1 MEHSFLPV
9 LETTKPV
16 AEAAQQV
23 HIVEANIPPACDL
36 LLQQHVSPPP
46 WDRVHHFGDGS
57 PRTVQYLLLLDS
69 LNFCFWP
76 LPKWRVTYRGEKLGG
91 YYSLATALKLAV
103 ERDSRW
109 LDAAFLANVE
119 LAELD
124 GVLAGNRS
132 IPALPERWHIVR
144 EIGRVLDEH
153 YQGQAVQLV
162 EAAQG
167 SALKLVALLVHH
179 FPNFRDVATY
189 RGQPV
194 GLYKRAQ
201 IFVADLHGA
210 FEGQSWGA
218 FHDLDRLTTFADY
231 QVPRVLRDLGVLQ
244 YEPALAETIA
254 RRQIIMAGSEAEVE
268 IRACTVWAVEL
279 MIRELAARGK
289 PLTAVALDWVLWNLS
304 KNPAYQTNP
313 HHRTLTTFY

>member
-16 AEAAQQV
+16 VETSQQV
-23 HIVEANIPPACDL
+23 HIVRAKIPPVCDL
-36 LLQQHVSPPP
+36 LLQQHITPPP
-46 WDRVHHFGDGS
+46 WDRVHHFDDGS

-76 LPKWRVTYRGEKLGG
+76 APKWRFTYRGEKLGG

-103 ERDSRW
+103 ERDPRW
-109 LDAAFLANVE
+109 LDATFLADVE

-124 GVLAGNRS
+124 GTLAGNRS
-132 IPALPERWHIVR
+132 IPLLAERWRIVR
-144 EIGRVLDEH
+144 EVGRVLETH
-153 YQGQAVQLV
+153 YQGQAVHLV

-167 SALKLVALLVHH
+167 SALNLVARLVQH
-179 FPNFRDVATY
+179 FPNFRDEATY

-210 FEGQSWGA
+210 FEGQSWGD
-218 FHDLDRLTTFADY
+218 FHDLDKLTTFADY
-231 QVPRVLRDLGVLQ
+231 QVPRVLRDLGILQ
-244 YEPALAETIA
+244 YEPALAEMIA
-254 RRQIIMAGSEAEVE
+254 RQRLIHSGSEAEVE

-279 MIRELAARGK
+279 MIREFASRGV
-289 PLTAVALDWVLWNLS
+289 PMTAVALDWILWNLS
-304 KNPAYQTNP
+304 KNPAYQASP